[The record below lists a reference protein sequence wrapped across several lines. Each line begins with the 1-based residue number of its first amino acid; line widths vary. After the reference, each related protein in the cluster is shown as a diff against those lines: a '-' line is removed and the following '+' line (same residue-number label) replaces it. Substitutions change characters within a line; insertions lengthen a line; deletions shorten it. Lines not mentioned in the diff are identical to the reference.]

1 MQSDSGLSRRGL
13 LRQSASVLGL
23 WACQEWGLPGTSLRT
38 AEAQQA
44 PASTKG
50 ARAGSL
56 ITLQAT
62 GPQRPLGRARVA
74 LDPQIPAG
82 PLQLRETTG
91 GSERVV
97 DVQVEP
103 AREPNQP
110 HWLWWIVDGGLPPQ
124 GQRTFRLEAASEPAP
139 HRVEVSRNRSFVGVE
154 VGQRPMLRYNAAH
167 VAPATDVDPKY
178 GRSAHIHPAQTPSGL
193 VVTDEFPPDHLHQSG
208 LFLAYT
214 KTEFEGRSP
223 NFWDLL
229 GGTGRVRFQSLKST
243 SSGPVWG
250 EFTTVH
256 QHVDTSGPTEK
267 IPLTEEWRL
276 QAWSLGG
283 PAAGYW
289 LCDITTTRQAASDTA
304 LKILQY
310 HYGGMALRGDR
321 GWTPKVC
328 QIRTS
333 EGQDRLAGNHSRP
346 HWAAL
351 QGPVQGKTAGLALL
365 THPAN
370 FRFPEPVRIHPD
382 MPYLVYTPAQL
393 GDFAFEPGQ
402 PQTSHYRFVF
412 FDGEIAP
419 RQLDALWEDFAH
431 PWTATVD

>member
-1 MQSDSGLSRRGL
+1 MRTVSGFSRRSFFG
-13 LRQSASVLGL
+13 RSALVLGL
-23 WACQEWGLPGTSLRT
+23 WSCHDGGLPSGAGQGAWAQEGTL
-38 AEAQQA
+38 
-44 PASTKG
+44 PPKL
-50 ARAGSL
+50 ARVGSL
-56 ITLQAT
+56 ITLPASS
-62 GPQRPLGRARVA
+62 PPRPLGRACVA
-74 LDPQIPAG
+74 LDPQLPPG

-91 GSERVV
+91 GSERVIA
-97 DVQVEP
+97 VQVES
-103 AREPNQP
+103 ATASNQP
-110 HWLWWIVDGGLPPQ
+110 PRLWWIVDGGLPAG
-124 GQRTFRLEAASEPAP
+124 GQRTYRLEAADKPAP
-139 HRVEVSRNRSFVGVE
+139 DRVEVTRNRSFVGVE
-154 VGQRPMLRYNAAH
+154 IGGRPMLRYNAAH

-178 GRSAHIHPAQTPSGL
+178 GRSAHIHPVQTPSGV

-214 KTEFEGRSP
+214 RTEFEGRSP

-229 GGTGRVRFQSLKST
+229 GGTGRVRFQALKGT

-250 EFTTVH
+250 EFTTLH

-267 IPLTEEWRL
+267 IPLTEEWRMR
-276 QAWSLGG
+276 AWTLGG
-283 PAAGYW
+283 PGTGYW
-289 LCDITTTRQAASDTA
+289 VCDITTTRQAAAETA
-304 LKILQY
+304 LQILQY
-310 HYGGMALRGDR
+310 HYGGMALRGAR
-321 GWTPKVC
+321 GWNPQVTQV
-328 QIRTS
+328 RTAD
-333 EGQDRLAGNHSRP
+333 GQDRIAGNHSRP

-351 QGPVQGKTAGLALL
+351 HGPVQDKTAGLALL
-365 THPAN
+365 THPDN

-419 RQLDALWEDFAH
+419 RQLDALWDDFAH